1 MPPDQPLA
9 MLRELRF
16 EETCKRPSTTN
27 LERFTGSYVVYCMY
41 LQDRGGGG
49 RLVRWLCVEAE
60 VSLIGVPVDIW
71 VVVKIRVLFWV
82 PIIIRHLLF
91 RVPKKGP

>member
-49 RLVRWLCVEAE
+49 REIGSLVMCGGR
-60 VSLIGVPVDIW
+60 SVPDW
-71 VVVKIRVLFWV
+71 GAC
-82 PIIIRHLLF
+82 RHM
-91 RVPKKGP
+91 GSCQN